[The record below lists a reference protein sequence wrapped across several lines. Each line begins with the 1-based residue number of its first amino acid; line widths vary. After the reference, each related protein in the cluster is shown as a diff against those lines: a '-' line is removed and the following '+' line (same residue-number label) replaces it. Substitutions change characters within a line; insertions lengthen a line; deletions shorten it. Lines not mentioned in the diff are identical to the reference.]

1 MLPPLVISRL
11 DVEQAHKAMTD
22 SCDRGPRAATAEQRS
37 RRALGVAG
45 AGTGAGLGLGTALGL
60 LLLDDL
66 ATGIAIGLASG
77 AGGSSVL
84 AALIYGGDI
93 GRE

>member
-1 MLPPLVISRL
+1 
-11 DVEQAHKAMTD
+11 MTD
-22 SCDRGPRAATAEQRS
+22 SGDRGSRPAAAEQRS

-45 AGTGAGLGLGTALGL
+45 AGSGAGLGLGIVLGL

-66 ATGIAIGLASG
+66 AVGIAIGLASG
-77 AGGSSVL
+77 AGGSGVL

-93 GRE
+93 DRG